1 MVGNRKIFLAV
12 CYDRMKFSNTA
23 PIIDTDGKAIVL
35 DLSIGSR
42 LRGEEIANLD
52 VDKLG
57 SLIDVTMTDA
67 GTGFAFGRYAE
78 PRDLYNNDHFSGG
91 DAAESRI
98 VHMGID
104 LFCAAGTPVRAP
116 LAGTVQLLAN
126 NAREL
131 DYGPMLVLAH
141 EDKQGEAFFTL
152 YGHLGPEVLDNLNV
166 GQRIDASEEIATVG
180 APPHNGNWPPHL
192 HFQLILDLK
201 DLGADFPGVAM
212 KSEQEYWLS
221 LSPSPA
227 EFFPEREANSLE
239 YS

>member
-1 MVGNRKIFLAV
+1 MKI
-12 CYDRMKFSNTA
+12 DNTA
-23 PIIDTDGKAIVL
+23 SIIDTDGKAIVL

-57 SLIDVTMTDA
+57 SLIDAMMADA

-78 PRDLYNNDHFSGG
+78 PRDLYNNDHFTS
-91 DAAESRI
+91 DDSAEKRI

-104 LFCAAGTPVRAP
+104 LFCAAGTPLFAP
-116 LAGTVQLLAN
+116 LAGKVELLAN
-126 NAREL
+126 NAKEL

-141 EDKQGEAFFTL
+141 EVNNGEVLFTL
-152 YGHLGPEVLDNLNV
+152 YGHLGLEVLDNMQA
-166 GQRIDASEEIATVG
+166 GQAIDAGEQIATVG

-192 HFQLILDLK
+192 HFQEILDLK
-201 DLGADFPGVAM
+201 DLGVDFPGVACE
-212 KSEQEYWLS
+212 SERDYWLG

-227 EFFPEREANSLE
+227 AFFSECAAELLE